1 MTMHLYWVVLW
12 MMTLLSPSQDPIARH
27 GRLATAITVVTLT
40 EDPLFRND
48 EDRFRTASLLVAIA
62 FRESSLQHDAVGDGG
77 RSKCAFQIHGGDDA
91 LLDDTE
97 ACVRTGLSMLRQSIK
112 VDREEPV
119 SFYARGPRYK
129 SDEARTLS
137 RDRVRLSQRLL
148 KEIPSSL
155 R

>member
-1 MTMHLYWVVLW
+1 MMMHLYWIVLW
-12 MMTLLSPSQDPIARH
+12 MMTFVSPSADPIARH
-27 GRLATAITVVTLT
+27 GRLATAIVTVAW
-40 EDPLFRND
+40 EEAPLFKGD
-48 EDRFRTASLLVAIA
+48 TDRVRTVALLVAIA

-97 ACVRTGLSMLRQSIK
+97 ACVRKGVSMLRESIR
-112 VDREEPV
+112 VDRSEPV
-119 SFYARGPRYK
+119 AFYARGPRFE
-129 SDEARTLS
+129 SDEARSLS

-148 KEIPSSL
+148 KEIPLGL